1 MESTI
6 QNYTYA
12 DYQKLPEGAPYQLIG
27 GELVMSPAPTLQHQ
41 RIIGKI
47 FTLLTEYVNK
57 KQLGE
62 IFISPVDVYLDTENT
77 FQPDIVFVSKERAA
91 IMDEQKINGA
101 PDLVV
106 EILSPSTAY
115 YDLKKK
121 KEMYEKYGVKEYWI
135 VDPMEKTIDVLVHRN
150 GSFTLNAQAKMN
162 QPIASAIIAGFEVNT
177 KNIF

>member
-27 GELVMSPAPTLQHQ
+27 GELVMSPAPTLYHQ
-41 RIIGKI
+41 RIIRKLVN
-47 FTLLTEYVNK
+47 LLSNFVESHH
-57 KQLGE
+57 LGE
-62 IFISPVDVYLDTENT
+62 VFFAPVDVFLDHENT

-162 QPIASAIIAGFEVNT
+162 QPIASVIIAGFEVNT